1 MTRLLPGRS
10 HQHHVLPVPEYNH
23 HQPDESRL
31 LSQGYSVILPPSLSF
46 YSNESFLVINSQ
58 FLTLDAEGEMTP
70 VFSKVIAFPLPHI
83 QPLNGSVL
91 TARLQTMPCYP
102 SQGGPYYRN
111 NETIAY
117 GDTDNEL
124 VQTRATDENGYLV
137 MTVSRPWAARV
148 SDKQSVVISQS
159 SQGIILCTNV
169 KWREV

>member
-1 MTRLLPGRS
+1 
-10 HQHHVLPVPEYNH
+10 
-23 HQPDESRL
+23 
-31 LSQGYSVILPPSLSF
+31 
-46 YSNESFLVINSQ
+46 
-58 FLTLDAEGEMTP
+58 
-70 VFSKVIAFPLPHI
+70 
-83 QPLNGSVL
+83 
-91 TARLQTMPCYP
+91 MPCYP

>member
-1 MTRLLPGRS
+1 M
-10 HQHHVLPVPEYNH
+10 
-23 HQPDESRL
+23 
-31 LSQGYSVILPPSLSF
+31 ILPPSLSF
-46 YSNESFLVINSQ
+46 SSNESFLVINSQ

-124 VQTRATDENGYLV
+124 V
-137 MTVSRPWAARV
+137 
-148 SDKQSVVISQS
+148 ISQS